1 MALEYKFLANLH
13 KELLK
18 DFSYNDE
25 ESNLIPLD
33 FVTIMGSIYCAD
45 IYESKVE
52 DRPRMIKLDI
62 PLFHPNI
69 WENAKRDIEQ
79 LANWVS
85 GDEFNLSFCEN
96 KLEPFENITL
106 SINSNFNTTLFSGGL
121 DSLSGAFF
129 NYKNDIK
136 SDYIGFINKYEE
148 ATRQRK
154 IAEFYREINS
164 AESKIL
170 LIDKPNLRKNTYT
183 QATRSLLYMALA
195 VANAFFNNSNKVY
208 LYENGILS
216 LNPEIS
222 GRFTTKTT
230 HPKTIYMYN
239 NILFKQNIDIK
250 IYHPFMFETKG
261 QIIDNMDRN
270 FKSQIKYTF
279 TCGQSRTHPE
289 RIHKGQCG
297 ICIPC
302 LLRKISIAAYDN
314 EEYDDEYYYDYKI
327 KYSDIAG
334 NVYRKDYESNIQ
346 YFMDYFYLI
355 REKRIH
361 LEMDVKKEYYQGIED
376 YLIRNKQMLHK
387 FSNEFERF
395 LDKYDPN

>member
-13 KELLK
+13 KDLLK

-45 IYESKVE
+45 IYESKVG
-52 DRPRMIKLDI
+52 DRPRTINLDI
-62 PLFHPNI
+62 PLFRPNI

-85 GDEFNLSFCEN
+85 GDEYNLSFYEN

-106 SINSNFNTTLFSGGL
+106 SINSDLNTTLFSGGL

-129 NYKNDIK
+129 NYKNGVK
-136 SDYIGFINKYEE
+136 SDYIGFINKNEE

-154 IAEFYREINS
+154 IAEFYRKINS

-195 VANAFFNNSNKVY
+195 VANAFFNNSNEVY

-239 NILFKQNIDIK
+239 NILFNQNFDIK
-250 IYHPFMFETKG
+250 INHPFMFETKG
-261 QIIDNMDRN
+261 QIIDNMDKN

-314 EEYDDEYYYDYKI
+314 EEYDDKYYYDYNI
-327 KYSDIAG
+327 KYSDITEI
-334 NVYRKDYESNIQ
+334 VYRKDYESNIQ

-376 YLIRNKQMLHK
+376 YLIRNKQMLEK

-395 LDKYDPN
+395 LNKYDPN